1 MDSISAITAF
11 FQTFAQ
17 LCGMFAVWTVAAFV
31 VAARREAAII
41 AGFSL
46 WATDNALALAH
57 LERWTVPDVS
67 AYLESDDSD
76 IPDLT
81 DDLELVTLSYETRVA
96 KDNRPYIVALAQG
109 RRAEIVG
116 WFARSDLNVAIEMT
130 AILNG

>member
-1 MDSISAITAF
+1 MDSIQALSAF
-11 FQTFAQ
+11 FATFAQ
-17 LCGMFAVWTVAAFV
+17 VCGMFAVWTVAAFI
-31 VAARREAAII
+31 VAARREAAIC
-41 AGFSL
+41 AGLSMV
-46 WATDNALALAH
+46 TGSALALAH

-81 DDLELVTLSYETRVA
+81 ADLEVVTLSYETRIA
-96 KDNRPYIVALAQG
+96 RDNRPYIVALAQG

-116 WFARSDLNVAIEMT
+116 WFNRDGLNVAIEMT